1 MKVRYAIARTML
13 SLLLLLPGAAFA
25 QSTSQSTSQTLALSW
40 FYTPDGS
47 TGIVSVIRQGN
58 PPTTQLFYS
67 TCVETEQP
75 VCQEGT
81 GPIPNSA
88 FLGNVSTNLK
98 PGGNSN
104 LTLYADTTGAGFSN
118 WLCITPNYD
127 TATCGSTAPATG
139 GIIQVSWVKTNT
151 WARITTAADTLYA
164 LGKVAQSA
172 SSGWWGFSATMRGTF
187 MGTTV
192 NTVGITTGEMELQ
205 TGSATAG
212 SATIQSLAQRF
223 AKGRK
228 AK

>member
-1 MKVRYAIARTML
+1 MKLQMSFARTLL
-13 SLLLLLPGAAFA
+13 SLILLPPAAALA
-25 QSTSQSTSQTLALSW
+25 QAPQTLALSW
-40 FYTPDGS
+40 FITPDGS

-58 PPTTQLFYS
+58 PITTQLFYS

-75 VCQEGT
+75 VCQEGS

-104 LTLYADTTGAGFSN
+104 LTLDADTTGAGFSN

-139 GIIQVSWVKTNT
+139 GIIQVSWSKGNQ
-151 WARITTAADTLYA
+151 WARITTSADTLYN
-164 LGKVAQSA
+164 LGRISQQAT
-172 SSGWWGFSATMRGTF
+172 SGDWAFYATMRGTF
-187 MGTTV
+187 FGVPM
-192 NTVGITTGEMELQ
+192 NTQGITTGEMELQ